1 MHFGGPEAKAMLEGL
16 EQYAREFGVELSPA
30 QGAALRAYWRMVLET
45 NRHTNLT
52 RITEDRDATL
62 KHFVDSLTV
71 LKTGVFERGARVVD
85 VGSGAGFPG
94 VPLKIARPDLSMV
107 LLDATLK
114 RVRFLQ
120 AVIERLG
127 LEGMEAVHGRAEE
140 LGRRPGW
147 AGSFDVAVA
156 RAVARLDVLVRWCM
170 PLVKPNGCLL
180 AMKGPDVEEELAA
193 AERAL
198 RAARAR
204 VVRVERLALPK
215 GAGQRNIVV
224 VEKSA
229 AAG

>member
-1 MHFGGPEAKAMLEGL
+1 MLEGL

-45 NRHTNLT
+45 NRYTNLT

-204 VVRVERLALPK
+204 VVRVERLALPE

-229 AAG
+229 PAG